1 MQQPRIPA
9 HTQGVAQVLSALESD
24 ATSGLTELQTRQRLE
39 LYGLNRL
46 QEQPGLP
53 LALRFLQQFNN
64 PLLITLLVVGAVI
77 FLGLRRQ

>member
-1 MQQPRIPA
+1 MQPLRIPA
-9 HTQGVAQVLSALESD
+9 HTQGVTQVLSALESD

-53 LALRFLQQFNN
+53 LALRFCSSSIIRCSSLCWWW
-64 PLLITLLVVGAVI
+64 V
-77 FLGLRRQ
+77 R